1 MSGETNA
8 SLNRITLGAAGL
20 ALAAGFILRFGNLLG
35 NPLWLDE
42 AYTAFAA
49 ERGLH
54 FIWTVTPS
62 YEVHPPLY
70 YSLASLWVQAFGM
83 SLGAYRALGMLAGVL
98 TLPVLWRIGAALAE
112 RLGDTSKRLPATL
125 MAFGAVSPM
134 LAQMAREVRPYPL
147 IILVY
152 ALGLLL
158 VLRMAQGQRGWRTAA
173 YLTCLILLLWLH
185 TLGALFAGSL
195 ALALLILTWQPDWR
209 TRDWGAFVALHI
221 AAGLAWAPAVAILVY
236 QASAWVSST
245 WLGFNFAQLPRALA
259 TTYGVPG
266 WFAALFGSA
275 LLAIGVYS
283 LRRDARLAA
292 ALLVA
297 AFFPAMAAIIASVTL
312 SPVFIPRALSAVTIP
327 ALALAAIGAQALFK
341 SASPIARSLPL
352 VFALAL
358 AVSASVLVSR
368 QREQDWYVTLDHLT
382 AAIKPGDVIL
392 AYPNES
398 ALPLRYAA
406 RDKGQTLTIRALPVE
421 VPAPPESGPHPT
433 GTRGVVSISKDAMR
447 TIASEPG
454 VAAAPT
460 LWLVQ
465 INGQMF
471 DPADDFGRILS
482 EGRAVRADWKTV
494 DTRVRG
500 FAQVRGR
507 DGPAGEAATH

>member
-1 MSGETNA
+1 M
-8 SLNRITLGAAGL
+8 ILGAAGL
-20 ALAAGFILRFGNLLG
+20 ALAAGLILRFGNLLG
-35 NPLWLDE
+35 NSLWLDE

-49 ERGLH
+49 EHGLH
-54 FIWTVTPS
+54 FIWSVTPS

-70 YSLASLWVQAFGM
+70 YSLASLWVQMFGTT
-83 SLGAYRALGMLAGVL
+83 LAAYRALGVLAGVL
-98 TLPVLWRIGAALAE
+98 TLPVLWCIGRVLAE
-112 RLGDTSKRLPATL
+112 RTGDTSLRLPATL
-125 MAFGAVSPM
+125 AAFGSVSPM

-158 VLRMAQGQRGWRTAA
+158 VLQLAQGRRGWRTAL
-173 YLTCLILLLWLH
+173 YLACLALLLWLH

-195 ALALLILTWQPDWR
+195 ALALLILTWRPEWR
-209 TRDWGAFVALHI
+209 ARDWARFAGLHI
-221 AAGLAWAPAVAILVY
+221 LAGLLWAPAVAILIY
-236 QASAWVSST
+236 QASAWVAST

-266 WFAALFGSA
+266 WFTALFGVA
-275 LLAIGVYS
+275 LIVVGTHS
-283 LRRDARLAA
+283 LRRDTRLAA

-297 AFFPAMAAIIASVTL
+297 AFLPALAAVFASVMI

-327 ALALAAIGAQALFK
+327 ALALAAVGAQALF
-341 SASPIARSLPL
+341 SRASPLARSLPL

-358 AVSASVLVSR
+358 AVSASALVTR
-368 QREQDWYVTLDHLT
+368 QREQDWYVALARLKT
-382 AAIKPGDVIL
+382 AIKPGDVIL

-406 RDKGQTLTIRALPVE
+406 RDKGLAPIIRALPVE

-433 GTRGVVSISKDAMR
+433 GTRGVVSISKEAMR
-447 TIASEPG
+447 TIAHEPG
-454 VAAAPT
+454 VTAAPT
-460 LWLVQ
+460 VWLIQ

-471 DPADDFGRILS
+471 DPADDFGRALS
-482 EGRAVRADWKTV
+482 EGRAVRVDWKTI

-500 FAQVRGR
+500 FARIRGR
-507 DGPAGEAATH
+507 DGPAGEAAAR